1 MTLEELK
8 ERLSA
13 IDAELSD
20 IVDELEDIPE
30 EKPEAEPTEDAP
42 EEESPEEGRAST
54 EELEKRSAELME
66 ERQTILAEIEKAEA
80 AIAEEKRA
88 MAEVIAN
95 KETKEVE
102 KREDI
107 KMSDMEMRNTKE
119 YINAYAEYLKNGDDA
134 ECRSLLSENGSGTVP
149 VPEMVYD
156 IVKTAWE
163 REGIISRVKKAY
175 IKGNL
180 KVGFEI
186 SADGAVVHTEGVQVS
201 EENLVLGTVQIV
213 PKAIKKIVRI
223 SDEAL
228 DLTGEFFIQYLYDEL
243 TYQIAKKAA
252 DELVAAIK
260 ACGTVS
266 TTTSVAVP
274 AIKVTSV
281 GMDTVAQAIA
291 QLSDDAA
298 NPVVMMNK
306 LTWAEFK
313 KVQYAN
319 GYGADPFEGL
329 PVEFNNTITAF
340 SAATTGVPYVIVGDL
355 EQGALANFPNG
366 EEITFKYDE
375 MTDADYDLV
384 RIIGREFIGLGVVA
398 PNAFCKITK

>member
-1 MTLEELK
+1 MNLDELK

-20 IVDELEDIPE
+20 IVDELE
-30 EKPEAEPTEDAP
+30 AEVPDEPSEDAP
-42 EEESPEEGRAST
+42 EEESAERAST

-66 ERQTILAEIEKAEA
+66 ERQTIIAEIEKAEA

-95 KETKEVE
+95 KQTKEIE
-102 KREDI
+102 KREEI
-107 KMSDMEMRNTKE
+107 KMADIEIRNTNE
-119 YINAYAEYLKNGDDA
+119 YINAYAEYIKSGDNA
-134 ECRSLLSENGSGTVP
+134 ECRALLSENATGGTVP
-149 VPEMVYD
+149 VPEIVYD

-163 REGIISRVKKAY
+163 REGIMSRVKKAY
-175 IKGNL
+175 LKGNI
-180 KVGFEI
+180 KVGFEL
-186 SADGAVVHTEGVQVS
+186 SSDGAVVHTEGQAVN
-201 EENLVLGTVQIV
+201 EENLVLGVVEI
-213 PKAIKKIVRI
+213 PSKSIKKWVSI

-228 DLTGEFFIQYLYDEL
+228 DLSGEAFLRYIYDEL

-252 DELVAAIK
+252 DELVALIK
-260 ACGTVS
+260 AAGTAS
-266 TTTSVAVP
+266 TTTAVAVP
-274 AIKVTSV
+274 AIKVTTV

-329 PVEFNNTITAF
+329 PVEFNNTITAY

-366 EEITFKYDE
+366 EDIQFKFDE
-375 MTDADYDLV
+375 NTLATSDLV
-384 RIIGREFIGLGVVA
+384 RVIGRQFVGLGVVA
-398 PNAFCKITK
+398 PNAFCKVTK

>member
-1 MTLEELK
+1 MNLDELK

-20 IVDELEDIPE
+20 IVDELEAEVPE
-30 EKPEAEPTEDAP
+30 EPSEDAP
-42 EEESPEEGRAST
+42 EDAPAEDEERAST
-54 EELEKRSAELME
+54 EALEKRSAELME
-66 ERQTILAEIEKAEA
+66 ERQTIMAEIEKAEA

-88 MAEVIAN
+88 MEEVIAN
-95 KETKEVE
+95 KQTKEIE
-102 KREDI
+102 KREEE
-107 KMSDMEMRNTKE
+107 KMADMEIRNTNE
-119 YINAYAEYLKNGDDA
+119 YINAYAEYLKSGDNA
-134 ECRSLLSENGSGTVP
+134 ECRALLSENGSGTVP

-163 REGIISRVKKAY
+163 REGIMARVKKAY
-175 IKGNL
+175 LKGNI

-186 SADGAVVHTEGVQVS
+186 SATGATVHTEGVAVD
-201 EENLVLGTVQIV
+201 EETLVLGVV
-213 PKAIKKIVRI
+213 ELPAKSIKKWVSI

-228 DLTGEFFIQYLYDEL
+228 DLSGEAFLRYIYDEL

-252 DELVAAIK
+252 DELIALIK
-260 ACGTVS
+260 AAGTAS
-266 TTTSVAVP
+266 TTTAVAVP
-274 AIKVTSV
+274 AIKVTSL

-298 NPVVMMNK
+298 NPTIMMNK

-329 PVEFNNTITAF
+329 PVEFNNTITAY

-366 EEITFKYDE
+366 EDIQFKFDE
-375 MTDADYDLV
+375 NTLATSDLV
-384 RIIGREFIGLGVVA
+384 RVIGRQFVGLGIVA
-398 PNAFCKITK
+398 PNAFCKVTK

>member
-1 MTLEELK
+1 MNLDELK

-20 IVDELEDIPE
+20 IVDELE
-30 EKPEAEPTEDAP
+30 AEVPDEPSEDAP
-42 EEESPEEGRAST
+42 EDAPAEDEERAST
-54 EELEKRSAELME
+54 EALEKRSAELME
-66 ERQTILAEIEKAEA
+66 ERQTIMAEIEKAEA

-88 MAEVIAN
+88 MEEVIAN
-95 KETKEVE
+95 KQTKEIE

-107 KMSDMEMRNTKE
+107 KMSDMEIRNTNE
-119 YINAYAEYLKNGDDA
+119 YINAYAEYLKSGDDA
-134 ECRSLLSENGSGTVP
+134 ECRALLSENGSGTVP

-163 REGIISRVKKAY
+163 REGIMARVRKAY
-175 IKGNL
+175 LKGNI
-180 KVGFEI
+180 KVGFEL
-186 SADGAVVHTEGVQVS
+186 SSDGATVHTEGVAVN
-201 EENLVLGTVQIV
+201 EENLVLGVVEI
-213 PKAIKKIVRI
+213 PAKSIKKWISI

-228 DLTGEFFIQYLYDEL
+228 DLSGEAFLRYIYDEL

-252 DELVAAIK
+252 DELIALIK
-260 ACGTVS
+260 AAGTAS
-266 TTTSVAVP
+266 TSTAVGVP
-274 AIKVTSV
+274 AIKVTTAA
-281 GMDTVAQAIA
+281 MDTIAQAVA

-298 NPVVMMNK
+298 NPVIMMNK

-329 PVEFNNTITAF
+329 PVEFNNSITAY

-355 EQGALANFPNG
+355 EQGAIANFPNG
-366 EEITFKYDE
+366 EEITFKYDDL
-375 MTDADYDLV
+375 TDADYDLV
-384 RIIGREFIGLGVVA
+384 RIIGREFVGLGIVA